1 MPTPAFSL
9 AIVEVVFFSLMVP
22 PVLYVA
28 WVHRRPQTLGW
39 IFIFLFL
46 VLQIT
51 GSAITLHAGTTGPL
65 PITGAIITGVGL
77 SPQLLGVLGVLHE
90 SAHLS
95 GFLKYKNATKHLKIA
110 LTIYH
115 IGVVTAVPIYAVG
128 QSGMS
133 QSPPKE
139 NSASLSKAGICLL
152 LLLWLLLAVATVW
165 HYSWALKSNAS
176 NGTNK
181 LHTLLYTILGSTAL
195 IGVRVIYQTVATLS
209 NTSSSIRGNVA
220 YIGGLQFLP
229 SVLMVL
235 VLTVGGVWS
244 RPVHHNE
251 RVGSA
256 IPITTC

>member
-1 MPTPAFSL
+1 MTTPAFSL
-9 AIVEVVFFSLMVP
+9 AIVEVIFFSLMVP

-28 WVHRRPQTLGW
+28 WVHRRPQTMGW
-39 IFIFLFL
+39 VYILLFL
-46 VLQIT
+46 VLQTT
-51 GSAITLHAGTTGPL
+51 GSAITLHAGTTGP
-65 PITGAIITGVGL
+65 PSITGAIITGIGL

-95 GFLKYKNATKHLKIA
+95 GFLKYKNVTKQLKIA

-133 QSPPKE
+133 QRPPKD

-152 LLLWLLLAVATVW
+152 LLLWLLLAIFAVW
-165 HYSWALKSNAS
+165 HSSWALRSNGS

-181 LHTLLYTILGSTAL
+181 HHMLLYAILGSTVL

-209 NTSSSIRGNVA
+209 GGSSSIRGKVA
-220 YIGGLQFLP
+220 FTGGLQFLP
-229 SVLMVL
+229 SALMVL
-235 VLTVGGVWS
+235 VLTVGGVLS
-244 RPVHHNE
+244 RPVHQNK
-251 RVGSA
+251 RADSTV
-256 IPITTC
+256 PITSC